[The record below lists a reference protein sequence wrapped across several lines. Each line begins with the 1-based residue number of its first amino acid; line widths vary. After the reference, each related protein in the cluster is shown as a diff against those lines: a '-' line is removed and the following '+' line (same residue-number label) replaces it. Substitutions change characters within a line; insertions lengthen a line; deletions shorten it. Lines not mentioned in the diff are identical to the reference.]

1 MADKIIIKK
10 KSGVGEITGV
20 TEIEIS
26 DIYNTGINSSTFN
39 ELQFTESGEYVLSI
53 STTVPNVDPIELKI
67 IVDKDTN
74 FIKQEENKV
83 SKSDTP
89 KTNTNRPII
98 SQLDKPTIK
107 LPPIEM
113 DVDINGGDQSQ
124 YIEGLGYTP
133 LIWYRTIAIEER
145 YIRSL
150 RLYHNDILPMIEF
163 TFEDTKDIMKGIATP
178 TDDSSI
184 ELFLNSTSKNLKSL
198 HMSFKIESFVQ
209 GEQKGSQTYKVRGV
223 INVPDLYIPNSKS
236 YNNTSFGTLRT
247 ISKELGLGFNSNI
260 SDTDDKMPWRNSNKK
275 FISFMND
282 IITRSYISDNSFMIG
297 YIDYYYCFNYVDIGK
312 EMERDASNDVGVD
325 TSPLIGQSKKNDMD
339 RIIPIKLINDHS
351 QSGSCN
357 FIKVN
362 SMINDSTR
370 KSLKEGY
377 STITKIYDRSKKQF
391 LVFNV
396 DSTTSDGKD
405 SIILK
410 GAIDDDKYVKDN
422 VKHIFNGK
430 VDTDNVHKN
439 YNYSATQN
447 RINLANLNKIALD
460 VSLPNANWNLY
471 KFQKVDVQIINQT
484 STPSNPD
491 MIDWRYSG
499 YYIIADIEYLWD
511 GNKMT
516 QRLRLVRKEL
526 GKTPDE
532 IENDVVAPKK
542 TELKENNINPVDI
555 KYKPNSVY
563 DVGRSYFVKDKS
575 GNRYELIVR
584 SLSENGDEITA
595 ELKKK

>member
-10 KSGVGEITGV
+10 KSGIGEITGI
-20 TEIEIS
+20 TEIEVS
-26 DIYNTGINSSTFN
+26 DVYNTGVYSSTFS
-39 ELQFTESGEYVLSI
+39 ELQFTESGEYILSI
-53 STTVPNVDPIELKI
+53 STTAPNFEPIELKI
-67 IVDKDTN
+67 IVDKDSN
-74 FIKQEENKV
+74 IIKQDENRV
-83 SKSDTP
+83 AKSDEKP
-89 KTNTNRPII
+89 KSTNRPII

-107 LPPIEM
+107 IPPIKM
-113 DVDINGGDQSQ
+113 DVDANGGDQSQ

-133 LIWYRTIAIEER
+133 LIWYRSIAIEER
-145 YIRSL
+145 YIKSL
-150 RLYHNDILPMIEF
+150 RLYHDDILPMIEF

-178 TDDSSI
+178 TDDSTI
-184 ELFLNSTSKNLKSL
+184 DLFLNSTSNNLKSL
-198 HMSFKIESFVQ
+198 HISFKIESFVQ
-209 GEQKGSQTYKVRGV
+209 GEQMASQTYKVKGV
-223 INVPDLYIPNSKS
+223 INVPNLYIPNSKS
-236 YNNTSFGTLRT
+236 YNNTSFEALRT
-247 ISKELGLGFNSNI
+247 ICGELGLGFNSNI
-260 SDTDDKMPWRNSNKK
+260 SDTMDKMPWRNSNKK
-275 FISFMND
+275 MGAFMNE
-282 IITRSYISDNSFMIG
+282 IISRSYISDSSFMVG

-312 EMERDASNDVGVD
+312 EMIRDASNDVGVD
-325 TSPLIGQSKKNDMD
+325 TSPLVGQSVKKDID
-339 RIIPIKLINDHS
+339 RIIPLKLTNDQS

-362 SMINDSTR
+362 SMINDSTK

-377 STITKIYDRSKKQF
+377 STITKIYDRNKKQF
-391 LVFNV
+391 LIFNV
-396 DSTTSDGKD
+396 DSTTSDGED

-410 GAIDDDKYVKDN
+410 GAVDDDKYIKEN

-430 VDTDNVHKN
+430 VDTDNVHVN

-471 KFQKVDVQIINQT
+471 KFQKIDVQIINQT

-491 MIDWRYSG
+491 MMDWRYSG
-499 YYIIADIEYLWD
+499 YYIIADIEYLWN
-511 GNKMT
+511 GNKIT

-532 IENDVVAPKK
+532 AKNEITAPKK
-542 TELKENNINPVDI
+542 VELKENNINPIDN
-555 KYKPNSVY
+555 KNKPNSIY
-563 DVGRSYFVKDKS
+563 EVGKSYFVKDKS
-575 GNRYELIVR
+575 GNKYELIVR

>member
-20 TEIEIS
+20 TEIEVS
-26 DIYNTGINSSTFN
+26 DIYNTGINSSTFS
-39 ELQFTESGEYVLSI
+39 ELQFTESGEYILSI
-53 STTVPNVDPIELKI
+53 STTVPNVEPIELKI

-107 LPPIEM
+107 LPPIKM

-178 TDDSSI
+178 TDDSTI

-223 INVPDLYIPNSKS
+223 INVPDLYISNSKS
-236 YNNTSFGTLRT
+236 YNNTSFGALRT

-260 SDTDDKMPWRNSNKK
+260 SDTDDKMIWRNSNKK
-275 FISFMND
+275 IISFMND
-282 IITRSYISDNSFMIG
+282 IITRSYISDDSFMVG

-325 TSPLIGQSKKNDMD
+325 TSPLVGQSNKNDID

-377 STITKIYDRSKKQF
+377 STITKIYDRSK
-391 LVFNV
+391 
-396 DSTTSDGKD
+396 
-405 SIILK
+405 
-410 GAIDDDKYVKDN
+410 
-422 VKHIFNGK
+422 
-430 VDTDNVHKN
+430 
-439 YNYSATQN
+439 
-447 RINLANLNKIALD
+447 
-460 VSLPNANWNLY
+460 
-471 KFQKVDVQIINQT
+471 
-484 STPSNPD
+484 
-491 MIDWRYSG
+491 
-499 YYIIADIEYLWD
+499 
-511 GNKMT
+511 
-516 QRLRLVRKEL
+516 
-526 GKTPDE
+526 
-532 IENDVVAPKK
+532 
-542 TELKENNINPVDI
+542 NN
-555 KYKPNSVY
+555 
-563 DVGRSYFVKDKS
+563 F
-575 GNRYELIVR
+575 
-584 SLSENGDEITA
+584 
-595 ELKKK
+595 